1 MSRTTSFALVLMAAC
16 MGLWPQAARA
26 QGSGIE
32 GTVADTTGGVLP
44 GVTVEISGPNLP
56 DGITVAFTDATGRYS
71 VMVPAGTYDVS
82 FNLPGFALIERNRVG
97 VAESAMTT
105 MDAEMR
111 IGGFAEQVAVVA
123 TGTAIDAP
131 AINLPHAV
139 AVVSRAMLQEQGA
152 PQLVDLF
159 KNIGASHGVIGERS
173 SWYNAD
179 QAATIAETVA
189 NVNLRGLGASRS
201 LVLINGRRQT
211 YVPARLIG
219 GRFVDVNTIPAIAID
234 RIEVLKEG
242 ASATYG
248 SDAVGGVANFV
259 TRRDFRGFEVNVT
272 RDQFDSAGDTTV
284 AGIWGGRIGSSHAV
298 AAAERVGR
306 EQLLPENRDWAL
318 RPFQGG
324 RGGWSSVGNP
334 GLFFIPTLTGAE
346 SPAAYSQALRNA
358 QGTLWD
364 GMPGNEQGFIDPEC
378 AAFGGHVEDWTCRF
392 RYQPWDNL
400 IEAQQHTR
408 VFTEFNGPLN
418 DRTRYHVEGMWS
430 EATIPDYYTT
440 PSYPP
445 FPLLYNGVQLVD
457 ASHPGRQA
465 FCADYDQPECAS
477 ADPWL
482 FRGRPVGNSGP
493 ERTLRRESRTQ
504 RIAGSVDGDLTGNT
518 RFDVGL
524 SYSRSAGNVNIPGI
538 YTERLFLAYR
548 GFGGPNCG
556 VGVTP
561 DASSASGMSLGDLG
575 AAAAGQGN
583 CLYYNPF
590 SNAIRNAQQP
600 GALYQN
606 TANPYYNALL
616 ANDPALMEWL
626 NDESDLVSTT
636 DYVVADASVSGN
648 LVENVADFAVGYQ
661 YRRLNATGTP
671 NRQGDLAVNPCP
683 IIGNVNC
690 SAENR
695 FGPYSFTN
703 VHSAYDE
710 NQTVQ
715 RLFAEVALNIGPRL
729 DTQLAANY
737 EIHDVA
743 NSFDPKL
750 GWRLQ
755 LAESS
760 AYSLSLR
767 GSVQTTFRTP
777 SLDDLNE
784 DPLTT
789 LEYINQTGAYQAVD
803 KFGSRDLEPERAFT
817 YNAGVILF
825 TATGFEATVD
835 YWSYDFENVIG
846 SMPYFSIT
854 ELYDQGQMAG
864 DKSILDVVS
873 RFILCPDGRASDVA
887 TPCAANEL
895 ERVQIDLVNWPGL
908 KTSGIDTHLGL
919 NVNAGP
925 GRFSAN
931 FDATYT
937 VEYTTKA
944 LVLEDLV
951 LQPEIEAAGDLN
963 FGNPL
968 ATSMPEWKHRTSATY
983 SWGNYSYSNFLNYIS
998 GYEDRGSS
1006 LVPSIDPFTTWDM
1019 TFQWRFPASGLAL
1032 TVYGL
1037 NLTGEM
1043 PSWVDIEQSYDGWTH
1058 DPKGRRLKVGLTYR
1072 FGGGTN

>member
-1 MSRTTSFALVLMAAC
+1 

-56 DGITVAFTDATGRYS
+56 DGITVAFTDGTGRYS

-105 MDAEMR
+105 MDTEMR
-111 IGGFAEQVAVVA
+111 IGGLAEQVSVVA

-219 GRFVDVNTIPAIAID
+219 GRFVDVNAIPAIAID

-259 TRRDFRGFEVNVT
+259 TRRDFRGFEANVT
-272 RDQFDSAGDTTV
+272 RDQFASAGDTTV

-298 AAAERVGR
+298 VAAERVDR

-364 GMPGNEQGFIDPEC
+364 GMPGNEQGFVDPEC
-378 AAFGGHVEDWTCRF
+378 VAFGGHVEDWTCRF

-418 DRTRYHVEGMWS
+418 DRTRYHVEGLWS
-430 EATIPDYYTT
+430 EATIPDWYTT

-445 FPLLYNGVQLVD
+445 FPLLYNGVQLVE

-465 FCADYDQPECAS
+465 FCANYDQPECAS
-477 ADPWL
+477 ADPWF

-518 RFDVGL
+518 RYDVGL

-575 AAAAGQGN
+575 GGSAGQGN

-606 TANPYYNALL
+606 TANPYYNASL

-636 DYVVADASVSGN
+636 NYVVADAAVSGN

-661 YRRLNATGTP
+661 YRRLNATATP

-854 ELYDQGQMAG
+854 ELYDQG
-864 DKSILDVVS
+864 
-873 RFILCPDGRASDVA
+873 
-887 TPCAANEL
+887 
-895 ERVQIDLVNWPGL
+895 
-908 KTSGIDTHLGL
+908 
-919 NVNAGP
+919 
-925 GRFSAN
+925 
-931 FDATYT
+931 
-937 VEYTTKA
+937 
-944 LVLEDLV
+944 
-951 LQPEIEAAGDLN
+951 
-963 FGNPL
+963 
-968 ATSMPEWKHRTSATY
+968 
-983 SWGNYSYSNFLNYIS
+983 
-998 GYEDRGSS
+998 
-1006 LVPSIDPFTTWDM
+1006 
-1019 TFQWRFPASGLAL
+1019 
-1032 TVYGL
+1032 
-1037 NLTGEM
+1037 
-1043 PSWVDIEQSYDGWTH
+1043 
-1058 DPKGRRLKVGLTYR
+1058 
-1072 FGGGTN
+1072 

>member
-97 VAESAMTT
+97 VAESAMTA

-111 IGGFAEQVAVVA
+111 IGGFAEQVSVVA

-259 TRRDFRGFEVNVT
+259 TRQDFRGFEFNVT

-298 AAAERVGR
+298 VAAERVGR

-561 DASSASGMSLGDLG
+561 DASSASGISLGDLG
-575 AAAAGQGN
+575 AAAAGHGN

-671 NRQGDLAVNPCP
+671 NRQGDLAVNPVSDHRQRQLLGGEP
-683 IIGNVNC
+683 LRPVL
-690 SAENR
+690 
-695 FGPYSFTN
+695 
-703 VHSAYDE
+703 VH
-710 NQTVQ
+710 
-715 RLFAEVALNIGPRL
+715 
-729 DTQLAANY
+729 
-737 EIHDVA
+737 
-743 NSFDPKL
+743 
-750 GWRLQ
+750 
-755 LAESS
+755 
-760 AYSLSLR
+760 
-767 GSVQTTFRTP
+767 
-777 SLDDLNE
+777 
-784 DPLTT
+784 
-789 LEYINQTGAYQAVD
+789 
-803 KFGSRDLEPERAFT
+803 ERAF
-817 YNAGVILF
+817 GVRR
-825 TATGFEATVD
+825 E
-835 YWSYDFENVIG
+835 
-846 SMPYFSIT
+846 
-854 ELYDQGQMAG
+854 
-864 DKSILDVVS
+864 
-873 RFILCPDGRASDVA
+873 PDG
-887 TPCAANEL
+887 AAAV
-895 ERVQIDLVNWPGL
+895 RR
-908 KTSGIDTHLGL
+908 
-919 NVNAGP
+919 
-925 GRFSAN
+925 GR
-931 FDATYT
+931 
-937 VEYTTKA
+937 
-944 LVLEDLV
+944 
-951 LQPEIEAAGDLN
+951 PEHRPAARHAARRQLRDPRRRQQLRPEA
-963 FGNPL
+963 
-968 ATSMPEWKHRTSATY
+968 
-983 SWGNYSYSNFLNYIS
+983 
-998 GYEDRGSS
+998 
-1006 LVPSIDPFTTWDM
+1006 
-1019 TFQWRFPASGLAL
+1019 GLAPPVGGIVRL
-1032 TVYGL
+1032 LAVAAWL
-1037 NLTGEM
+1037 RADDV
-1043 PSWVDIEQSYDGWTH
+1043 PDAVA
-1058 DPKGRRLKVGLTYR
+1058 GRT
-1072 FGGGTN
+1072 

>member
-97 VAESAMTT
+97 VAESAMTA

-111 IGGFAEQVAVVA
+111 IGGFAEQVSVVA

-298 AAAERVGR
+298 VAAERVGR

-418 DRTRYHVEGMWS
+418 DRTRYHVDGMWS

-561 DASSASGMSLGDLG
+561 DASSASGISLGDLG
-575 AAAAGQGN
+575 AAAAGHGN

-600 GALYQN
+600 RALYQN
-606 TANPYYNALL
+606 TANPVLQRFARERSGVDGMAQRRIGSGEHDRLRGRRRVG
-616 ANDPALMEWL
+616 EWQ
-626 NDESDLVSTT
+626 
-636 DYVVADASVSGN
+636 SGRERGR
-648 LVENVADFAVGYQ
+648 LC
-661 YRRLNATGTP
+661 RRLPVPEAQ
-671 NRQGDLAVNPCP
+671 RHRD
-683 IIGNVNC
+683 
-690 SAENR
+690 AE
-695 FGPYSFTN
+695 P
-703 VHSAYDE
+703 A
-710 NQTVQ
+710 
-715 RLFAEVALNIGPRL
+715 
-729 DTQLAANY
+729 
-737 EIHDVA
+737 
-743 NSFDPKL
+743 
-750 GWRLQ
+750 WR
-755 LAESS
+755 
-760 AYSLSLR
+760 
-767 GSVQTTFRTP
+767 
-777 SLDDLNE
+777 
-784 DPLTT
+784 
-789 LEYINQTGAYQAVD
+789 
-803 KFGSRDLEPERAFT
+803 
-817 YNAGVILF
+817 
-825 TATGFEATVD
+825 
-835 YWSYDFENVIG
+835 
-846 SMPYFSIT
+846 
-854 ELYDQGQMAG
+854 
-864 DKSILDVVS
+864 
-873 RFILCPDGRASDVA
+873 
-887 TPCAANEL
+887 
-895 ERVQIDLVNWPGL
+895 
-908 KTSGIDTHLGL
+908 
-919 NVNAGP
+919 P
-925 GRFSAN
+925 GRQPVSDHRQRQLLGGEPLRAR
-931 FDATYT
+931 TRSRT
-937 VEYTTKA
+937 CIRRTT
-944 LVLEDLV
+944 
-951 LQPEIEAAGDLN
+951 
-963 FGNPL
+963 
-968 ATSMPEWKHRTSATY
+968 RTRRC
-983 SWGNYSYSNFLNYIS
+983 S
-998 GYEDRGSS
+998 GCSPRS
-1006 LVPSIDPFTTWDM
+1006 P
-1019 TFQWRFPASGLAL
+1019 
-1032 TVYGL
+1032 
-1037 NLTGEM
+1037 
-1043 PSWVDIEQSYDGWTH
+1043 
-1058 DPKGRRLKVGLTYR
+1058 
-1072 FGGGTN
+1072 

>member
-1 MSRTTSFALVLMAAC
+1 MKSRNVSILVLLAVAAAF
-16 MGLWPQAARA
+16 WPQAAGA

-32 GTVADTTGGVLP
+32 GTVSDTTGGVLP
-44 GVTVEISGPNLP
+44 GVTVEVSGPNLP
-56 DGITVAFTDATGRYS
+56 DGIVAAFSDGTGRYT
-71 VMVPAGTYDVS
+71 VNVPAGTYAVS
-82 FNLPGFALIERNRVG
+82 FNLPGFALIEHERIAVG
-97 VAESAMTT
+97 EGAMTT
-105 MDAEMR
+105 LDAEMR
-111 IGGFAEQVAVVA
+111 IGGLAEQVSVVA
-123 TGTAIDAP
+123 TGTAIEAP

-139 AVVSRAMLQEQGA
+139 AVVGRASLVEQGA

-219 GRFVDVNTIPAIAID
+219 GRFVDVNAIPAIAID

-259 TRRDFRGFEVNVT
+259 TRKDFRGFEFNVT

-284 AGIWGGRIGSSHAV
+284 AGIWGGRIGTSHAV
-298 AAAERVGR
+298 VAAERVDR
-306 EQLLPENRDWAL
+306 QQLLPEDRDWAL

-334 GLFFIPTLTGAE
+334 GLFFIPNLTGAE

-358 QGTLWD
+358 QGSLWD
-364 GMPGNEQGFIDPEC
+364 GVPGNEQGFIDPEC
-378 AAFGGHVEDWTCRF
+378 EAFGGHVEDWTCRY
-392 RYQPWDNL
+392 RYQPWDSL

-418 DRTRYHVEGMWS
+418 ERTQYHIEGLWS
-430 EATIPDYYTT
+430 EANIPDWYTT

-445 FPLLYNGVQLVD
+445 FPLLYNGVQMVAAD
-457 ASHPGRQA
+457 HPGRQA
-465 FCADYDQPECAS
+465 FCADYNQPECAGS
-477 ADPWL
+477 EPWF

-493 ERTLRRESRTQ
+493 ERTLQRKSRTQ
-504 RIAGSVDGDLTGNT
+504 RLAGSVDGDLTENT
-518 RFDVGL
+518 QFDVGL
-524 SYSRSAGNVNIPGI
+524 SYSRSQGNVNIPGI

-556 VGVTP
+556 VGVVP
-561 DASSASGMSLGDLG
+561 DASSASGMGLG
-575 AAAAGQGN
+575 ALNGALAGQGN
-583 CLYYNPF
+583 CQYYNPF
-590 SNAIRNAQQP
+590 SNAIQHAQQP
-600 GALYQN
+600 GAQYQSA
-606 TANPYYNALL
+606 ANPYYNAAL
-616 ANDPALMEWL
+616 ANDPAMLSWL
-626 NDESDLVSTT
+626 NDESDLLSTT
-636 DYVVADASVSGN
+636 NFVVADAAVSGA
-648 LVENVADFAVGYQ
+648 LVQGVADFAVGYQ
-661 YRRLNATGTP
+661 YRRLNATATP
-671 NRQGDLAVNPCP
+671 NRQGDLAANPCP
-683 IIGNVNC
+683 IIGNMSC

-777 SLDDLNE
+777 SLDDINE

-817 YNAGVILF
+817 YNAGVVLF
-825 TATGFEATVD
+825 TAAGLEATVD

-846 SMPYFSIT
+846 SMPYYAIT
-854 ELYDQGQMAG
+854 ELYDRGQRAG
-864 DKSILDVVS
+864 DRSILDVVS
-873 RFILCPDGRASDVA
+873 PFILCPDGRASDVA
-887 TPCAANEL
+887 VPCAANEL

-908 KTSGIDTHLGL
+908 KTSGIDTHLGV
-919 NVNAGP
+919 NVDAGP
-925 GRFSAN
+925 GRLSAN

-944 LVLEDLV
+944 LTLEDLV
-951 LQPEIEAAGDLN
+951 LQPEIEAAGYLN

-968 ATSMPEWKHRTSATY
+968 AVSMPQWKHRTWATY
-983 SWGNYSYSNFLNYIS
+983 SWSNYSYSNFLNYIS
-998 GYEDRGSS
+998 GYGDRGSS
-1006 LVPSIDPFTTWDM
+1006 LVPSIDPFVTWDM
-1019 TFQWRFPASGLAL
+1019 TFQWRFPASGVAL

-1043 PSWVDIEQSYDGWTH
+1043 PPWVDIEQSYDGWTH
-1058 DPKGRRLKVGLTYR
+1058 DPKGRRLKLGLTYS